1 MITRRTALALLGSAA
16 GSTLLPL
23 KASAASDREPPYLQ
37 PLIEAGKIPELAQR
51 LPYKPRVVNLAGM
64 GREAGKHGGVIR
76 TLIGGQ
82 KDIRMM
88 TINGY
93 ARLVGYDEKL
103 NFQPDILESVEP
115 VEDRIYTFRI
125 RDGHKWSD
133 GELLTPEDFR
143 YMWEDVLSNE
153 DLAPG
158 GYDPSLL
165 VNGKPPVFEVV
176 DRLTVRYT
184 WEGPNPDFLPML
196 AAAQP
201 ISLALPAHY
210 MKQFHKKYQDGDK
223 LDKLVKDNEVKNWKS
238 LHIKMARQYRPE
250 NPDLPTL
257 DPWRNTTP
265 PPAEQFV
272 FERNPFFHRVDE
284 NGLQLPYFDKF
295 LLNVSSSA
303 IVPAKTGAGESDL
316 QFTGIDFSDYTFLK
330 DAERRF
336 PVKVGLWKRTQGSR
350 IALLPNLN
358 VGDDVWRKVLQDVRV
373 RRALSLAIDRRE
385 INLAVFYGLA
395 KESADTVLPES
406 PLFKEEYQHA
416 WIAHDPVKAN
426 QLLDEAGLAE
436 RGDDGVRLLPD
447 GRPAQVVVE
456 TAGESTLETDVLEL
470 VTDHWNNIGISLF
483 IRTSQRDVFRS
494 RAIGGQIMMAVWN
507 GLDNGVPT
515 ADMNPGQLA
524 PTSDSQLQWPVWGL
538 HFMSNGE
545 KGSAPDLPEAARQVE
560 LLGKWRSSTTL
571 EARSAAWQEMLHTFT
586 DQVFSIGI
594 VNQALQPVL
603 SARRMRN
610 IPEAGLYGFEPT
622 AFLGV
627 YMPDTFWL
635 GAEEA

>member
-1 MITRRTALALLGSAA
+1 MITRRTALALMGSAA
-16 GSTLLPL
+16 GSVLLPL
-23 KASAASDREPPYLQ
+23 KGRAAADREPPYLR
-37 PLIEAGKIPELAQR
+37 PLIESGKIPELTLR

-64 GREAGKHGGVIR
+64 GREPGKYGGVVR

-82 KDIRMM
+82 KDIRTM

-93 ARLVGYDEKL
+93 CRLVGYDEKL
-103 NFQPDILESVEP
+103 NFQADVLESFEP
-115 VEDRIYTFRI
+115 VEERVYTFKI
-125 RDGHKWSD
+125 RDGHRWSD
-133 GELLTPEDFR
+133 GEPLTSEDFR
-143 YMWEDVLSNE
+143 YMWEDVLSND

-158 GYDPSLL
+158 GYDPLL
-165 VNGKPPVFEVV
+165 LSDGKPPVFEVI
-176 DRLTVRYT
+176 DRLTVRYS
-184 WEGPNPDFLPML
+184 WDAPNPDFLPSQ

-201 ISLALPAHY
+201 ISLVLPAHY
-210 MKQFHKKYQDGDK
+210 MKQFHKKYQDKDK
-223 LDKLVKDNEVKNWKS
+223 LDALVKEYEVKNWKA
-238 LHIKMARQYRPE
+238 LHVKMARQYRPE

-257 DPWRNTTP
+257 DPWRNTTR

-272 FERNPFFHRVDE
+272 FERNAFFHRVDE
-284 NGLQLPYFDKF
+284 NGLQLPYVDQY

-303 IVPAKTGAGESDL
+303 IIPAKSGAGESDL
-316 QFTGIDFSDYTFLK
+316 QFNGLDFSDYTFLK
-330 DAERRF
+330 DATKRY

-350 IALLPNLN
+350 VALLPNLN
-358 VGDDVWRKVLQDVRV
+358 VGDDVWRKVLRDVRV

-406 PLFKEEYQHA
+406 PLFKPEFQQA
-416 WIAHDPVKAN
+416 WIAHDVGKAN
-426 QLLDEAGLAE
+426 QLLDEAGMTE
-436 RGDDGVRLLPD
+436 RGDDGTRLLPD
-447 GRPAQVVVE
+447 GRPAQIVVE

-470 VTDHWNNIGISLF
+470 VTDHWSSIGISLF

-494 RAIGGQIMMAVWN
+494 RAIGGEIMMAVWN

-524 PTSDSQLQWPVWGL
+524 PTMDSQLQWPVWGL
-538 HFMSNGE
+538 HYMSNGE
-545 KGSAPDLPEAARQVE
+545 KGSAPDMPEVERQME
-560 LLGKWRSSTTL
+560 LLGKWRTSRTL
-571 EARSAAWQEMLHTFT
+571 EERIAIWQEMLHIFT

-603 SARRMRN
+603 SARRMHN
-610 IPEAGLYGFEPT
+610 IPETALFGFDPT

-635 GAEEA
+635 GEEG